1 MEEAPLL
8 GAMPGPDDEMATE
21 LFSAERPFVP
31 EGLALSPAV
40 VVKSEQ
46 DELPV
51 LGDAYLGAADPG
63 EPLLRA
69 LSPPPGAAGQGDVPA
84 ALLGDL
90 AGLPELRA
98 PEDAAPPPAYSV
110 HVLSSLL
117 PLGAGVRVIPVRAG
131 PSRGPES
138 REPIPQRGPARAR
151 PRPPPLG
158 GHAPY
163 LQVATPLLP
172 VALRL
177 QVATPRGYRQL

>member
-1 MEEAPLL
+1 
-8 GAMPGPDDEMATE
+8 MATE

-131 PSRGPES
+131 PSRGPGAPSPGSPSPSEVQHA
-138 REPIPQRGPARAR
+138 P
-151 PRPPPLG
+151 
-158 GHAPY
+158 GHAP
-163 LQVATPLLP
+163 LLWVDTPP
-172 VALRL
+172 
-177 QVATPRGYRQL
+177 TCKWPRPSFP